1 GRIRGFYGETIQL
14 NSNDFVKMILLDV
27 SFILE
32 VFRKGVES
40 RWSIDFPPW
49 LSHSLMEDFIL
60 LENQIP
66 FFIIEWLYD
75 FVPSNGLSLIQLSFS
90 FFTDFNVQE
99 FDPLP
104 NMKIKHFTDLLR
116 IFQLP
121 FTDLLRIFQL
131 PPQRPQS
138 ERKEL
143 IKHLYSAT
151 QLREAGVK
159 FKVSSSNCLLELKFT
174 NGVLEIPRIHLYD
187 RTEILARNLV
197 AFEQCHFLREAY
209 ITDYY
214 LILDLLIN
222 TAHDVDLLCDKGIMF
237 NYLGDSRA
245 ATSMVNNL
253 NKEIVWLDMS
263 PDYYHLCKALNEF
276 YENPLHSW
284 KGRIRGFYGETIQ
297 LNSNDFVKM
306 ILLDVSF
313 ILEVFRKGV
322 ESRWSIDFPP
332 WLSHSLMED
341 FILLENQIPF
351 FIIEWLYDFVPSNGL
366 SLIQLS
372 FSFFTDF
379 NVQEFDPLP
388 NMKIKHFTDLL
399 RIFQLPFTD
408 LLRIFQLPPQRPQS
422 ERKEL
427 IKHLYSA
434 TQLRE
439 AGVKFKV
446 SSSNCLLELKF
457 TNGVLEIPR
466 IHLYDRTEILARNL
480 VAFEQCHF
488 LREAYITDYY
498 LILDLLINTAH
509 DVDLLCDKG
518 IMFNYLGDS
527 RAATSM
533 VNNLNKEIVWLDMS
547 PDYYH
552 LCKALNEFYENPLHS
567 WKKATL
573 RREYFSSPWITT
585 STIAAVIF
593 LVLTIIQT
601 VCSLIQVVPK
611 HK

>member
-1 GRIRGFYGETIQL
+1 MDEEVQMEENGQQYIELVNDMTEMLKNLEPPLLTDCCIYRVPYHLRKLNEDSYTPKVVSIGPFHHGNSRLQTMEKKKVRCLNNFLEMVGLNLEDLVSTIKHLEGRIRGFYGETIQL

-284 KGRIRGFYGETIQ
+284 KVLKLKCKLEEGSAMAESMQRREDMQ
-297 LNSNDFVKM
+297 RERMN
-306 ILLDVSF
+306 
-313 ILEVFRKGV
+313 ILE
-322 ESRWSIDFPP
+322 
-332 WLSHSLMED
+332 
-341 FILLENQIPF
+341 
-351 FIIEWLYDFVPSNGL
+351 
-366 SLIQLS
+366 
-372 FSFFTDF
+372 
-379 NVQEFDPLP
+379 
-388 NMKIKHFTDLL
+388 LL
-399 RIFQLPFTD
+399 R
-408 LLRIFQLPPQRPQS
+408 
-422 ERKEL
+422 K
-427 IKHLYSA
+427 
-434 TQLRE
+434 
-439 AGVKFKV
+439 
-446 SSSNCLLELKF
+446 
-457 TNGVLEIPR
+457 
-466 IHLYDRTEILARNL
+466 
-480 VAFEQCHF
+480 
-488 LREAYITDYY
+488 
-498 LILDLLINTAH
+498 
-509 DVDLLCDKG
+509 
-518 IMFNYLGDS
+518 
-527 RAATSM
+527 
-533 VNNLNKEIVWLDMS
+533 
-547 PDYYH
+547 
-552 LCKALNEFYENPLHS
+552 
-567 WKKATL
+567 
-573 RREYFSSPWITT
+573 
-585 STIAAVIF
+585 
-593 LVLTIIQT
+593 
-601 VCSLIQVVPK
+601 
-611 HK
+611 